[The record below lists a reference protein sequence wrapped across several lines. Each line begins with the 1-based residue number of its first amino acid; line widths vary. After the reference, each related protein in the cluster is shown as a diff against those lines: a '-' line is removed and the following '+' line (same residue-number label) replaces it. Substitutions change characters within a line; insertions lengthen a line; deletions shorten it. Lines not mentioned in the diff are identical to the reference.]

1 MVFSETLYEE
11 EHIFEDYYL
20 SDNVYFR
27 LNRHI
32 LLTYQGNI
40 SYMDEVWKNV
50 YLKSLQMNV
59 IRKKICR
66 MYVRL
71 HF

>member
-1 MVFSETLYEE
+1 MYPE
-11 EHIFEDYYL
+11 
-20 SDNVYFR
+20 
-27 LNRHI
+27 
-32 LLTYQGNI
+32 NI
-40 SYMDEVWKNV
+40 SYTDVIWKNV